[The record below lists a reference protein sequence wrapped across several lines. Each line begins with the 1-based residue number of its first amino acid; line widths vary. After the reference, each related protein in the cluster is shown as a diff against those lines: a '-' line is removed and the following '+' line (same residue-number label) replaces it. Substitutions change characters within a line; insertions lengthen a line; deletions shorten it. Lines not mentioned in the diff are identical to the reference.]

1 MTVIL
6 LVIVAFILLYTA
18 YQGKVGYF
26 ACFSIL
32 FFSIAVSLFYVT
44 SPALFSLNAVFHTGL
59 FAILL
64 LWQFNYYSWRNMF
77 EYVKNPVVLSV
88 LAISVIMILYNDI
101 SPYYHTYK
109 DVINNAQ
116 FGFFS
121 RVLFLF
127 LLLPLMVPDR
137 YTRNEMIHAIPF
149 WGIIYIIVFLLSFN
163 MSTFVIS
170 DRTQLRENTDGITG
184 SITLSRILAITIIAT
199 FIKLVVTE
207 ISQKNKQI
215 IYIILF
221 LVFCLLLLIAGQRG
235 TLIGLGVAL
244 SALLLR
250 KEWRH
255 HSVAIAALAIIGI
268 LIAITFI
275 DFSQF
280 EIFRRFSEFQD
291 IESFQRYHDYERVW
305 DIFKNNDFLWGL
317 GSKGYMFKTGRPWPH
332 NIILEHISDYGL
344 AGLVC
349 ILVLLIIC
357 IKYAI
362 ILIRFSNY
370 GTDLAV
376 ACGWI
381 VLCFS
386 AMVSSSMLNLSLFYT
401 FTGLLVLSH
410 QDFVRQLSD
419 DKYEDHLF
427 NKDVQ

>member
-1 MTVIL
+1 MTAIL

-44 SPALFSLNAVFHTGL
+44 SSALFSLNAVFHTGL
-59 FAILL
+59 FVILL
-64 LWQFNYYSWRNMF
+64 VWQFNYYSWRNAF

-109 DVINNAQ
+109 DVINNVQ

-121 RVLFLF
+121 RVLFPF

-137 YTRNEMIHAIPF
+137 YTRHEMIYAIPF
-149 WGIIYIIVFLLSFN
+149 WGFIYIIVFLLSFN

-170 DRTQLRENTDGITG
+170 DRMQLRENTDGITG
-184 SITLSRILAITIIAT
+184 SITLSRILAIAIIAT
-199 FIKLVVTE
+199 FIKLIATE
-207 ISQKNKQI
+207 SSQKKKQT
-215 IYIILF
+215 IYIILS

-235 TLIGLGVAL
+235 TLIGLGIAL

-255 HSVAIAALAIIGI
+255 HSVAIASLAIIGI

-280 EIFRRFSEFQD
+280 EIFQRFSEFQH
-291 IESFQRYHDYERVW
+291 IESFKRYEDYGKVW
-305 DIFKNNDFLWGL
+305 GIFQSNDFLWGL

-344 AGLVC
+344 AGLIC
-349 ILVLLIIC
+349 ILILLIVC
-357 IKYAI
+357 IKYAMT
-362 ILIRFSNY
+362 LIRQSKYN
-370 GTDLAV
+370 TDLAI

-401 FTGLLVLSH
+401 FTGLLVLTY
-410 QDFVRQLSD
+410 QDFVYQSSEEIH
-419 DKYEDHLF
+419 EDNL
-427 NKDVQ
+427 

>member
-32 FFSIAVSLFYVT
+32 FFSIAVSLFYVS

-64 LWQFNYYSWRNMF
+64 LWQFNYYTWRNVF

-116 FGFFS
+116 FGFYS
-121 RVLFLF
+121 RVLFPF

-137 YTRNEMIHAIPF
+137 YTRHEMIHAIPF
-149 WGIIYIIVFLLSFN
+149 WGIIYLIVFLLSFD
-163 MSTFVIS
+163 MTALVIS

-199 FIKLVVTE
+199 FIKL
-207 ISQKNKQI
+207 IAMGSSQKNKQI
-215 IYIILF
+215 IYVILS
-221 LVFCLLLLIAGQRG
+221 LLFCLLLLIAGQRG
-235 TLIGLGVAL
+235 TLIGLGIAL
-244 SALLLR
+244 AALMIR
-250 KEWRH
+250 REWRH
-255 HSVAIAALAIIGI
+255 HSFTIIALGIIGV

-275 DFSQF
+275 DLSQF
-280 EIFRRFSEFQD
+280 EIFRRFSEFQN

-332 NIILEHISDYGL
+332 NIILEHMSDYGL
-344 AGLVC
+344 AGLAC
-349 ILVLLIIC
+349 ILILLFFC

-362 ILIRFSNY
+362 TLIRHGDYDS
-370 GTDLAV
+370 DIV
-376 ACGWI
+376 IACGWI

-386 AMVSSSMLNLSLFYT
+386 AMISSSMLNLSLFYT
-401 FTGLLVLSH
+401 FTGLLVLTYLEFRSRSLGTLAGNE
-410 QDFVRQLSD
+410 Q
-419 DKYEDHLF
+419 
-427 NKDVQ
+427 NC

>member
-6 LVIVAFILLYTA
+6 LVIIAFILLYTA

-64 LWQFNYYSWRNMF
+64 LWQFNYYSWRSILT
-77 EYVKNPVVLSV
+77 YVKNPVVLSV
-88 LAISVIMILYNDI
+88 LAILVIMILYNDV

-116 FGFFS
+116 FGFYS
-121 RVLFLF
+121 RVLFPF

-137 YTRNEMIHAIPF
+137 YTRHGLIHAIPF
-149 WGIIYIIVFLLSFN
+149 WGIIYLIVFLLSFN
-163 MSTFVIS
+163 ISTLVIS
-170 DRTQLRENTDGITG
+170 DRAQLRENTDGITG

-199 FIKLVVTE
+199 FIKLIATDRGHKSEQTFYVVL
-207 ISQKNKQI
+207 S
-215 IYIILF
+215 L
-221 LVFCLLLLIAGQRG
+221 LFCLLLLIAGQRG
-235 TLIGLGVAL
+235 TLIGLGIAL
-244 SALLLR
+244 AALLLR

-255 HSVAIAALAIIGI
+255 HSVTIAALAIIGV

-280 EIFRRFSEFQD
+280 EVFRRFSEFQS
-291 IESFQRYHDYERVW
+291 IESSKRYEDYRKVW
-305 DIFKNNDFLWGL
+305 DIFQSNDFLWGL

-332 NIILEHISDYGL
+332 NIILEYISDYGL
-344 AGLVC
+344 AGLIC
-349 ILVLLIIC
+349 ILVLLAVC
-357 IKYAI
+357 VKYTIA
-362 ILIRFSNY
+362 LIRHS
-370 GTDLAV
+370 GDDTDLAI
-376 ACGWI
+376 ACCWI

-386 AMVSSSMLNLSLFYT
+386 AMISSSMLNLSLFYI
-401 FTGLLVLSH
+401 FTGLLVLAY
-410 QDFVRQLSD
+410 QDYRCQSANTLT
-419 DKYEDHLF
+419 EDEQ
-427 NKDVQ
+427 NPR

>member
-1 MTVIL
+1 MTAVL
-6 LVIVAFILLYTA
+6 LVIIAFILLFTA

-44 SPALFSLNAVFHTGL
+44 SSALFSLNAVFHTGL

-64 LWQFNYYSWRNMF
+64 VWQFNYYSWRNAF

-109 DVINNAQ
+109 EVINNAQ

-121 RVLFLF
+121 RVLFPF

-137 YTRNEMIHAIPF
+137 YTRHEMIHAIPF
-149 WGIIYIIVFLLSFN
+149 WGIIYLLVFLLSFN
-163 MSTFVIS
+163 MSSFVIS

-199 FIKLVVTE
+199 FIKLVATE
-207 ISQKNKQI
+207 KSQKNKQT
-215 IYIILF
+215 IYIILS

-250 KEWRH
+250 REWRH

-280 EIFRRFSEFQD
+280 EIFQRFSEFQH
-291 IESFQRYHDYERVW
+291 IESFKRYEDYGKVW
-305 DIFKNNDFLWGL
+305 GVFQSNDFFWGL

-344 AGLVC
+344 AGLIC
-349 ILVLLIIC
+349 ILILLIVC
-357 IKYAI
+357 IKYAMT
-362 ILIRFSNY
+362 LIRQSKY
-370 GTDLAV
+370 DTDLAI

-401 FTGLLVLSH
+401 FTGLLVLTY
-410 QDFVRQLSD
+410 QDFVYQSSEEVH
-419 DKYEDHLF
+419 EDNL
-427 NKDVQ
+427 

>member
-1 MTVIL
+1 MTAIL

-44 SPALFSLNAVFHTGL
+44 SSALFSLNAVFHTGL
-59 FAILL
+59 FVILL
-64 LWQFNYYSWRNMF
+64 VWQFNYYSWRNAF

-109 DVINNAQ
+109 DVINNVQ

-121 RVLFLF
+121 RVLFPF

-137 YTRNEMIHAIPF
+137 YTRHEMIYAIPF
-149 WGIIYIIVFLLSFN
+149 WGFIYIIVFLLSFN

-170 DRTQLRENTDGITG
+170 DRMQLRENTDGITG
-184 SITLSRILAITIIAT
+184 SITLSRILAIAIIAT
-199 FIKLVVTE
+199 FIKLIATE
-207 ISQKNKQI
+207 SSQKNKQT
-215 IYIILF
+215 IYIILS

-235 TLIGLGVAL
+235 TLIGLGIAL

-255 HSVAIAALAIIGI
+255 HSVAIASLAIIGI

-280 EIFRRFSEFQD
+280 EIFQRFSEFQH
-291 IESFQRYHDYERVW
+291 IESFKRYEDYGKVW
-305 DIFKNNDFLWGL
+305 GIFQSNDFLWGL

-344 AGLVC
+344 AGLIC
-349 ILVLLIIC
+349 ILILLIVC
-357 IKYAI
+357 IKYAMT
-362 ILIRFSNY
+362 LIRQSKYN
-370 GTDLAV
+370 TDLAI

-401 FTGLLVLSH
+401 FTGLLVLTY
-410 QDFVRQLSD
+410 QDFVYQSSEEIH
-419 DKYEDHLF
+419 EDNL
-427 NKDVQ
+427 